1 MLWQHVPMFQ
11 RCSNHPI
18 LPPASL
24 IACTVSSCFPCIPL
38 DCRTWTSTH
47 WAFNFANEQV
57 EDLTPPSKTDQN
69 RTGNRL
75 CFLFTVTPSRI
86 LQRGSW
92 DSAFQ
97 KKCQNSLLSTAP
109 YEHVPAGVTL
119 DDTPWECSSE
129 SKPATSCNASFR
141 ELLSYLRRNS
151 PWHPNCSQNAGRLHR
166 SGHSTIATIG
176 TVVVRCHGFAAVC
189 LGCAWM
195 IDAWYCCWYTLI
207 KKTLYTGYSTST
219 HDIPQY
225 GWVIRCN

>member
-141 ELLSYLRRNS
+141 ELLSYLRLKTQLTMASKLLPECGQVASVGAFHHSHHRHCS
-151 PWHPNCSQNAGRLHR
+151 SSVPWLR
-166 SGHSTIATIG
+166 
-176 TVVVRCHGFAAVC
+176 RCVPRMRMNDWC
-189 LGCAWM
+189 L
-195 IDAWYCCWYTLI
+195 ILLLI
-207 KKTLYTGYSTST
+207 YV
-219 HDIPQY
+219 D
-225 GWVIRCN
+225 